1 MRLPQIVFGAIA
13 FLVLAQSPVCAQ
25 VTLSGSALE
34 LHSNGNADGDS
45 WTLTKNGYVGTYISL
60 AAPASVVI
68 SVIASGSSNNAV
80 LPHMNFAVGDMVRGW
95 DVALVT
101 STYEATLSLPAG
113 VHFVRIELTN
123 DNAQSS
129 RSLTIA
135 SVSVSGAVIL
145 NSNSNENALAS
156 AATYTAN
163 YRRGTARI
171 RVPWFAPGTPVRV
184 KLSRMAFN
192 LGGITSGLTSFP
204 DLETN
209 PATGSQAEHYQQL
222 VNSSF
227 NALVP
232 SNGGKWAYNEAN
244 RDVVTM
250 ESIDSFLGYAQAHNL
265 RSRMHTM
272 LWDTNQ
278 QPAWV
283 QDLMS
288 QAASG
293 DMSAK
298 IALRDEIFERIHYYV
313 RQRARDIVE
322 IDVLNESLHH
332 PRYLQIFG
340 ESGIAEIFSR
350 VNEALMDAN
359 SLALPM
365 LNEFNVLQ
373 FSTDPTTG
381 ASDPYANWYRSHVE
395 NIRDAGGRMG
405 GIGVQYYA
413 DVRDQSVIGGNAH
426 SAARVAQAIRNLSVT
441 GLPVS
446 LTEFGVVSNGGAWD
460 WTHATRIMIETL
472 RIVFGTPQ
480 ATGFMFW
487 QLRALTPYSFGLVD
501 ANWQPTPAGDA
512 FKALR
517 AEWDTDVQTTI
528 GMDGTI
534 EFNGYYGDYVLTIDS
549 QPFAFTLRKGVI
561 DYILPRYLLPKRPA
575 PNPKFGISR

>member
-1 MRLPQIVFGAIA
+1 MRLPQFFFGAFA
-13 FLVLAQSPVCAQ
+13 LLLLARYPLCAQ
-25 VTLSGSALE
+25 TTLSGSALA
-34 LHSNGNADGDS
+34 LHSNGNANGDS
-45 WTLTKNGYVGTYISL
+45 WTLTQNGYVGTYVSV
-60 AAPASVVI
+60 AAPGSVVI
-68 SVIASGSSNNAV
+68 SVIASGSTSDGV
-80 LPHMNFAVGDMVRGW
+80 LPHMNFAVGDMVPGW
-95 DVALVT
+95 DVAPVT
-101 STYEATLSLPAG
+101 SVYESTLSLPVG

-123 DNAQSS
+123 DDARSS

-135 SVSVSGAVIL
+135 SLSVNGAVIL
-145 NSNSNENALAS
+145 NSNSDENALAS

-171 RVPWFAPGTPVRV
+171 RIPWFAPGTPVRV
-184 KLSRMAFN
+184 KLSRLAFN

-209 PATGSQAEHYQQL
+209 PAAGSQAEHYQQL
-222 VNSSF
+222 ANSSF

-250 ESIDSFLGYAQAHNL
+250 ESIDSFLSYAQAHNL
-265 RSRMHTM
+265 RARMHTM

-278 QPAWV
+278 QPVWV

-288 QAASG
+288 QAAAG
-293 DMSAK
+293 DLAAK
-298 IALRDEIFERIHYYV
+298 AALRDEIFERIDYYV
-313 RQRARDIVE
+313 RHRARNFVE

-340 ESGIAEIFSR
+340 ESGIAEIFNR
-350 VNEALMDAN
+350 VNEALIDAN

-373 FSTDPTTG
+373 FSMDPTTG
-381 ASDPYANWYRSHVE
+381 ASDPYANWYRAHVE

-413 DVRDQSVIGGNAH
+413 DVRDRSVIGANAH

-446 LTEFGVVSNGGAWD
+446 LTEFGVVTNGGVWD
-460 WTHATRIMIETL
+460 WTHATQIMAETI
-472 RIVFGTPQ
+472 RIVFGTPR

-487 QLRALTPYSFGLVD
+487 QLRALTPDSFGLVN
-501 ANWQPTPAGDA
+501 ANWQSTPAGDA
-512 FKALR
+512 FKALL
-517 AEWDTDVQTTI
+517 AEWDTDLQTTI
-528 GMDGTI
+528 ASDGTI
-534 EFNGYYGDYVLTIDS
+534 EFYGYYGDYVLTIDS
-549 QPFAFTLRKGVI
+549 QPFAFTLTKGVT

-575 PNPKFGISR
+575 LNPKLGIKR